1 MILKILKDKRN
12 FLMVVM
18 LISIIFIQ
26 YNLKNGIVPKTKY
39 YNEMYIASRKMEK
52 LLVEV
57 KKEKLKRGFEID
69 SNIDKNSTGL
79 IGLEWSEISTTLG
92 DEVAKRTSTNTD
104 FAALITKKIKELDL
118 GQGDRVAVNMS
129 SSFPALNLAVI
140 SALDTLGLE
149 GVIVNTV
156 GSSSYGANIK
166 DFTYLDM
173 EKHLYNSGLIKNTSI
188 AYSFGGID
196 DVAKEFEQEV
206 IEEIKNRNRKYNLI
220 LFYNSFYNSNLEENI
235 EQRYKFYQERGEIK
249 LFINIGGNSLA
260 FGKSYKDIEN
270 SDLILQ
276 KKLQIRDGLV
286 GKFYSSGVP
295 VIHLLNIKGI
305 ALKNKIP
312 IDSVEKS
319 EIGTGAVFF
328 EDINSMKYNLIII
341 ILVLIFF
348 VYNAKIMKKF
358 EVKS

>member
-18 LISIIFIQ
+18 LISILFIQ
-26 YNLKNGIVPKTKY
+26 YNLKSSIAPKSKY

-104 FAALITKKIKELDL
+104 FAALITKKIKELNL
-118 GQGDRVAVNMS
+118 RQGDRVAVNMS

-149 GVIVNTV
+149 GIIVNTV

-173 EKHLYNSGLIKNTSI
+173 EKHLYNSGLIDNTSI

-206 IEEIKNRNRKYNLI
+206 IEKIKNRNRKYNLI
-220 LFYNSFYNSNLEENI
+220 LFYNSNLEENI

-270 SDLILQ
+270 SDLILP

>member
-1 MILKILKDKRN
+1 
-12 FLMVVM
+12 
-18 LISIIFIQ
+18 
-26 YNLKNGIVPKTKY
+26 
-39 YNEMYIASRKMEK
+39 
-52 LLVEV
+52 
-57 KKEKLKRGFEID
+57 
-69 SNIDKNSTGL
+69 
-79 IGLEWSEISTTLG
+79 
-92 DEVAKRTSTNTD
+92 
-104 FAALITKKIKELDL
+104 
-118 GQGDRVAVNMS
+118 
-129 SSFPALNLAVI
+129 
-140 SALDTLGLE
+140 
-149 GVIVNTV
+149 
-156 GSSSYGANIK
+156 
-166 DFTYLDM
+166 
-173 EKHLYNSGLIKNTSI
+173 NTSI

-220 LFYNSFYNSNLEENI
+220 LFYNSNLEENI
-235 EQRYKFYQERGEIK
+235 EQRYKFYQERGAIK
-249 LFINIGGNSLA
+249 LFINVGGNSLA

-270 SDLILQ
+270 SDLILP